1 MGPISDHQLM
11 ICPAF
16 YTAFCDLDG
25 PYTVY
30 VPGYEKVTRTTE
42 VKSAKV
48 YIMSFACPMT
58 KLVNLQI
65 IETKT
70 ADGILDGLTRFGCEN
85 GFPNFLILDQE
96 SSFMKAVRDAE
107 VDLKD
112 LDLRCFRERGVRC
125 IVSPVAGHNFSGL
138 IERKIRSVQ
147 DCFEKIG
154 LKNKRLHATGMQTMA
169 KLVETQMNNLP
180 LGFSYGRDADN
191 TPILKLVTPNLMRVG
206 RIHSRVVDGPL
217 RFPTGPKDI
226 MEKVEQSFDAFY
238 KIWNVSVVPKL
249 IPQPKW
255 FKDSP
260 ELKPEDVVYFRKTE
274 GEFDTKWTVGQV
286 ETVTRSKDGVVRRA
300 QIRYHNHNEKVP
312 RFTDRAVQSLVRIFN
327 IEDDYFITDMA
338 KYEKLVS
345 TIEKNSVD
353 DDKKVEPLKLVR
365 TKGIGG
371 EFEVRKAVNT
381 AKKSCKCCC
390 EGHCKWNVHNAA
402 GRVIGVNLAAK
413 VDLTMDLRSFEYPFI
428 FERDLLDPQCTQDEH
443 IKSTLVIERDEI
455 YEYLTALETN
465 FDLVN
470 E

>member
-1 MGPISDHQLM
+1 M
-11 ICPAF
+11 
-16 YTAFCDLDG
+16 
-25 PYTVY
+25 
-30 VPGYEKVTRTTE
+30 
-42 VKSAKV
+42 
-48 YIMSFACPMT
+48 
-58 KLVNLQI
+58 
-65 IETKT
+65 
-70 ADGILDGLTRFGCEN
+70 
-85 GFPNFLILDQE
+85 
-96 SSFMKAVRDAE
+96 
-107 VDLKD
+107 
-112 LDLRCFRERGVRC
+112 FRERGVRC

-147 DCFEKIG
+147 ECFERIG
-154 LKNKRLHATGMQTMA
+154 LKNKRLHATGLQSMA
-169 KLVETQMNNLP
+169 KLVEMQMNNLP

-312 RFTDRAVQSLVRIFN
+312 RFTDRAVRSLVRLFN
-327 IEDDYFITDMA
+327 IEDDYFIKDMA
-338 KYEKLVS
+338 ECEKLVS
-345 TIEKNSVD
+345 ILENKSVD
-353 DDKKVEPLKLVR
+353 DRKVEPLKLVR

-371 EFEVRKAVNT
+371 EFEVKKAVNT